1 MVEFV
6 SYDGS
11 YPNLCT
17 GKTILKINGE
27 TVILPPY
34 SLTSGGYFLV
44 DEDRTE
50 SVCKGLWSVDLPEEL
65 EQYRRET
72 SVITQKRI
80 FKYNAVL
87 RDLYEEVDSRF
98 YMCHRSYIINFDYVD
113 LMENQSIFMSNG
125 TQITICRANY
135 QRTKKEFVQYLKK
148 E

>member
-1 MVEFV
+1 MIIGRVYGSVV
-6 SYDGS
+6 STHKLEGLVGYKFMLVQCIENK
-11 YPNLCT
+11 NLVARVFFRN
-17 GKTILKINGE
+17 IIY
-27 TVILPPY
+27 I
-34 SLTSGGYFLV
+34 
-44 DEDRTE
+44 
-50 SVCKGLWSVDLPEEL
+50 

>member
-1 MVEFV
+1 MKWEVAMNKNYMIIENK
-6 SYDGS
+6 
-11 YPNLCT
+11 NLVARVFFRN
-17 GKTILKINGE
+17 IIY
-27 TVILPPY
+27 I
-34 SLTSGGYFLV
+34 
-44 DEDRTE
+44 
-50 SVCKGLWSVDLPEEL
+50 

-87 RDLYEEVDSRF
+87 KDLYEEVDSRF

>member
-1 MVEFV
+1 MIIGRVYGSVV
-6 SYDGS
+6 STHKLEGLVGYKFMLVQCIENK
-11 YPNLCT
+11 NLVARVFFRN
-17 GKTILKINGE
+17 IIY
-27 TVILPPY
+27 I
-34 SLTSGGYFLV
+34 
-44 DEDRTE
+44 
-50 SVCKGLWSVDLPEEL
+50 

-87 RDLYEEVDSRF
+87 KDLYEEVDSRF

>member
-1 MVEFV
+1 MNKNYIIIENK
-6 SYDGS
+6 
-11 YPNLCT
+11 NLVARVFFRN
-17 GKTILKINGE
+17 IIY
-27 TVILPPY
+27 I
-34 SLTSGGYFLV
+34 
-44 DEDRTE
+44 
-50 SVCKGLWSVDLPEEL
+50 

-87 RDLYEEVDSRF
+87 KDLYEEVDSRF

-135 QRTKKEFVQYLKK
+135 QRTNKEFVQYLKK